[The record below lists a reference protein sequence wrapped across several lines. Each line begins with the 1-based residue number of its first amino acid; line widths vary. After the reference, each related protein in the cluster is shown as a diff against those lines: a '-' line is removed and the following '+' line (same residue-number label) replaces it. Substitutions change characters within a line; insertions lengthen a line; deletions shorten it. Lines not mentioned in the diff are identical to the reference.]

1 MLPAAVRAA
10 HLLVVLVAFGCAAS
24 SAPKADCH
32 AGTVAV
38 GRVAGGVVC
47 EDFSKINGSITFP
60 SGVEL
65 KIYGDKVVVGGKAVD
80 AETKEK
86 IILAVGNVEGVG
98 AVETTDDADTAEA
111 VFHTVVKGDTLSA
124 IAKKTLGNANLYNQI
139 FEANKPMLTHPDKI
153 YPGQV
158 LRIPGG
164 KA

>member
-1 MLPAAVRAA
+1 MGLFNFVKNAGKS
-10 HLLVVLVAFGCAAS
+10 LFGG
-24 SAPKADCH
+24 KAD
-32 AGTVAV
+32 AAEPSVDALQSELKELGLDA
-38 GRVAGGVVC
+38 
-47 EDFSKINGSITFP
+47 

-65 KIYGDKVVVGGKAVD
+65 KIDGDKVVVGGKAVD